1 MSRRPIHALF
11 AAVLGLAALPA
22 YATPERDCAL
32 AICEDRCRETLQP
45 FLDACAFCDGT
56 VPENCESE
64 TCQGS
69 IGECIPYEDC
79 LGVYEQFFVLQCQG
93 EDNQRS
99 CINAVLENEDV
110 CDPHPG
116 AAIEPLVQD
125 ATADGNAAYQARF
138 GGNGAVIGDAGPV
151 VDDLRAA
158 LDALVG
164 GGCLTIAEVTGRASG
179 WYAASGAAG
188 VDEGGDLTG
197 ETLDHVAH
205 TFGFVRTDAVR
216 VGSRGGVSS
225 TYTGNRML
233 ASTNATNGF
242 FVGRWIRDK
251 GSRGVWVGVSGQCD
265 ADVDPLPILQSSWL

>member
-69 IGECIPYEDC
+69 IGECIPYDDC

-93 EDNQRS
+93 ENNQRS
-99 CINAVLENEDV
+99 CIRDVLDNEEICDGNPVEALVTDAV
-110 CDPHPG
+110 
-116 AAIEPLVQD
+116 
-125 ATADGNAAYQARF
+125 ATANAAYSAQF
-138 GGNGAVIGDAGPV
+138 GGGDV
-151 VDDLRAA
+151 VDDPAPIAADLQRA
-158 LDALVG
+158 LDELVG
-164 GGCLTIAEVTGRASG
+164 GGCLTIAEVTERASG
-179 WYAASGAAG
+179 WYSSTASVG

-197 ETLDHVAH
+197 ETLHRATR

-216 VGSRGGVSS
+216 VGSRSPGYS
-225 TYTGNRML
+225 TYTGSRML
-233 ASTNATNGF
+233 AETDATNGF
-242 FVGRWIRDK
+242 LVGRWVRGM
-251 GSRGVWVGVSGQCD
+251 GSRGVWMGISGQCD
-265 ADVDPLPILQSSWL
+265 ADVDPLPILQSTWL